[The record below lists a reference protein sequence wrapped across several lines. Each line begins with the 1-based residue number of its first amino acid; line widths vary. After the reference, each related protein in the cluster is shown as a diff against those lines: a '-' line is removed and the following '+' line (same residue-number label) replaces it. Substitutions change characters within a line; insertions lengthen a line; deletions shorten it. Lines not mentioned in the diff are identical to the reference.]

1 MAEAKMLDACPD
13 LKVEDVREAPP
24 CAIDAVR
31 ERELPVA
38 VVLDLGLALELP

>member
-1 MAEAKMLDACPD
+1 MLIPT
-13 LKVEDVREAPP
+13 LEVEDVHEAPP

-38 VVLDLGLALELP
+38 VVLDLELAASYPRR